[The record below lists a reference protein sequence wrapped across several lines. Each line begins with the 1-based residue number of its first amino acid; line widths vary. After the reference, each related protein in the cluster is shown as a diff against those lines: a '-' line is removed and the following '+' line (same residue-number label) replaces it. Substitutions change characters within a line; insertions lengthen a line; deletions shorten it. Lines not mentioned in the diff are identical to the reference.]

1 MKKTCK
7 RKITYRIKELLR
19 NKLNFISR
27 FIFKL
32 LDDQAFTLHC
42 INGLGGRYMIFDWYI
57 WFDLLRIIKYCTS
70 LYIFDFLW
78 LKMKKW
84 SLEWFVWLKLDGFLC
99 IFCTTKSTKQGK
111 VWVLE
116 DDTLKLISSCK
127 KNMSDS
133 FL

>member
-1 MKKTCK
+1 MKTKYK
-7 RKITYRIKELLR
+7 GKITYRIKELLR

>member
-1 MKKTCK
+1 MKTKYK
-7 RKITYRIKELLR
+7 GKITYRIKELLR

-27 FIFKL
+27 FIFKS
-32 LDDQAFTLHC
+32 LDDQVFKLHC
-42 INGLGGRYMIFDWYI
+42 TNGLDGRYMIFDWYI
-57 WFDLLRIIKYCTS
+57 CFGLLRIIKYCTS

-78 LKMKKW
+78 WKMKKW

-116 DDTLKLISSCK
+116 DDTPKLISSCK
-127 KNMSDS
+127 TDS
-133 FL
+133 FLEN

>member
-32 LDDQAFTLHC
+32 LDDQSVTLHC
-42 INGLGGRYMIFDWYI
+42 INGLDCKYTRYSVPTTNLSCIIFYS
-57 WFDLLRIIKYCTS
+57 FHQL
-70 LYIFDFLW
+70 FHFVW
-78 LKMKKW
+78 LKMKKCTLAGLNDW
-84 SLEWFVWLKLDGFLC
+84 KWMVFCC
-99 IFCTTKSTKQGK
+99 IFRTMKSTKQGK
-111 VWVLE
+111 VFVLE
-116 DDTLKLISSCK
+116 DDTPKLISSCK